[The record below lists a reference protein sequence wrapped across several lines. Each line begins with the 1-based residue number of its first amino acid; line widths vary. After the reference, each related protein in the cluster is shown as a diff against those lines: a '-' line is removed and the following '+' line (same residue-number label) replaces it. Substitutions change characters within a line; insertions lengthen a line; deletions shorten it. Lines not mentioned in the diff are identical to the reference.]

1 MDSPVPERPERQS
14 PSIEKDIKM
23 GSIILIVLPA
33 LIAMGAVVF
42 FYSTR
47 KPKRPVHVP
56 TVAGVGIVVAAIAAL
71 SACFTQ
77 VSPSKIGV
85 VTTWGHVEADTL
97 AEGPHLVSP
106 VAKVHE
112 VFVGLDVARISG
124 AQAASKDLQ
133 SVHTDLTMNYRVD
146 PARVIAL
153 YRNSPTLEYEAS
165 YVQPAMFEV
174 FKSVVARYTAEELVT
189 KRQQVSEGI
198 LAGLHTKLQGYGLL
212 IQDINMTNFKFSQA
226 FDAAIEAKV
235 TASQRAEQ
243 AERELQRVKFEA
255 EQQIEKARGE
265 AESIAIQAQAVKTNG
280 GEQYLRLQAIN
291 KWNGVLPTYMGAN
304 APVPFL
310 NVQQQ

>member
-1 MDSPVPERPERQS
+1 
-14 PSIEKDIKM
+14 M
-23 GSIILIVLPA
+23 GPIVL
-33 LIAMGAVVF
+33 
-42 FYSTR
+42 
-47 KPKRPVHVP
+47 
-56 TVAGVGIVVAAIAAL
+56 IVVAAVAVMALLVFYTSTRTPKRAINLPMVIGAGAVAGLIAAGFT
-71 SACFTQ
+71 CFAQ
-77 VSPSKIGV
+77 VGPSKVGV
-85 VTTWGHVEADTL
+85 VTTWGHVEADTP

-112 VFVGLDVARISG
+112 VFVGLDVARITG
-124 AQAASKDLQ
+124 AQAASKNLQ

-165 YVQPAMFEV
+165 YVQPAIFEV

-198 LAGLHTKLQGYGLL
+198 LAGLRTKLQGYGLM

-226 FDAAIEAKV
+226 FDASIEAKV
-235 TASQRAEQ
+235 IASQRAEQ
-243 AERELQRVKFEA
+243 AERELARVKFEA

-265 AESIAIQAQAVKTNG
+265 AKSITIQVQAVKTNG
-280 GEQYLRLQAIN
+280 GEQYLQLQAIN

-304 APVPFL
+304 APTPFL
-310 NVQQQ
+310 NGLPK

>member
-1 MDSPVPERPERQS
+1 
-14 PSIEKDIKM
+14 M
-23 GSIILIVLPA
+23 GSIVSIVLAAVVAMALFTFFMSTRTPKRAVSIPA
-33 LIAMGAVVF
+33 VAGIGAVIAVI
-42 FYSTR
+42 
-47 KPKRPVHVP
+47 
-56 TVAGVGIVVAAIAAL
+56 AAAI
-71 SACFTQ
+71 ACFTQ
-77 VSPSKIGV
+77 VGPSTIGV
-85 VTTWGHVEADTL
+85 VTTWGHIDSDTL

-106 VAKVHE
+106 VSKVHE
-112 VFVGLDVARISG
+112 VFVGLDVARITG

-146 PARVIAL
+146 PARVLAL
-153 YRNSPTLEYEAS
+153 YRNAPTLDYEVN

-189 KRQQVSEGI
+189 KRQLVSEGI
-198 LAGLHTKLQGYGLL
+198 LAGLRTKLQGYGLL

-243 AERELQRVKFEA
+243 AERELARVKFEA
-255 EQQIEKARGE
+255 EQQVEKARGE

-291 KWNGVLPTYMGAN
+291 KWNGVLPTYMGAG

>member
-1 MDSPVPERPERQS
+1 
-14 PSIEKDIKM
+14 M
-23 GSIILIVLPA
+23 GSIAFILFAA
-33 LIAMGAVVF
+33 LIAMALTTFFITSRTPKRAVSVPAVVA
-42 FYSTR
+42 
-47 KPKRPVHVP
+47 VGAA
-56 TVAGVGIVVAAIAAL
+56 VAVIATGF
-71 SACFTQ
+71 ACFTQ
-77 VSPSKIGV
+77 VGPSKIGV
-85 VTTWGHVEADTL
+85 VTTWGHVESDTL
-97 AEGPHLVSP
+97 AEGPHFVSP

-112 VFVGLDVARISG
+112 VFVGLDVAKITG

-153 YRNSPTLEYEAS
+153 YRNSPALEYEAS

-189 KRQQVSEGI
+189 KRQLVSEGI
-198 LAGLHTKLQGYGLL
+198 LAALRAKLQGYGLL

-243 AERELQRVKFEA
+243 AERELARVKFEA

-291 KWNGVLPTYMGAN
+291 KWNGVLPTYMGAG
-304 APVPFL
+304 APIPFL

>member
-1 MDSPVPERPERQS
+1 MRSHRYGRIDERAYSNKDS
-14 PSIEKDIKM
+14 KM
-23 GSIILIVLPA
+23 GSIFMIVLA
-33 LIAMGAVVF
+33 AVIAMASTVF
-42 FYSTR
+42 FYLSR
-47 KPKRPVHVP
+47 KPKQPVRMP
-56 TVAGVGIVVAAIAAL
+56 TVAGVGVAVALVAALLNSFA
-71 SACFTQ
+71 Q
-77 VSPSKIGV
+77 VGPSKVGV
-85 VTTWGHVEADTL
+85 VTNWGHVESETL

-106 VAKVHE
+106 IAKVHE
-112 VFVGLDVARISG
+112 VFVGLDVARITG

-146 PARVIAL
+146 PSRVLAL
-153 YRNSPTLEYEAS
+153 YRNSPTLEYEVS

-198 LAGLHTKLQGYGLL
+198 LAGLRTKLQGYGLT

>member
-1 MDSPVPERPERQS
+1 MG
-14 PSIEKDIKM
+14 SIV
-23 GSIILIVLPA
+23 SIILIA
-33 LIAMGAVVF
+33 LVAMGLFASLM
-42 FYSTR
+42 STR
-47 KPKRPVHVP
+47 TPKRPVNIPSVISVG
-56 TVAGVGIVVAAIAAL
+56 VAVAVIGAAF
-71 SACFTQ
+71 SCFTQ
-77 VSPSKIGV
+77 VGPSKVGV
-85 VTTWGHVEADTL
+85 VTTWGHVDSDTL

-106 VAKVHE
+106 VSKVHE
-112 VFVGLDVARISG
+112 VFVGLDVAKITT
-124 AQAASKDLQ
+124 AQAASRDLQ

-146 PARVIAL
+146 PARVVAL
-153 YRNSPTLEYEAS
+153 YRNAPTLDYEVN

-189 KRQQVSEGI
+189 KRQQVSEAI
-198 LAGLHTKLQGYGLL
+198 LAGLKTKLQGYGLV
-212 IQDINMTNFKFSQA
+212 IQDINMTNFKFSAA

-243 AERELQRVKFEA
+243 AERELARVKFEA

-291 KWNGVLPTYMGAN
+291 KWNGVLPTYMGAG

-310 NVQQQ
+310 NVQQ